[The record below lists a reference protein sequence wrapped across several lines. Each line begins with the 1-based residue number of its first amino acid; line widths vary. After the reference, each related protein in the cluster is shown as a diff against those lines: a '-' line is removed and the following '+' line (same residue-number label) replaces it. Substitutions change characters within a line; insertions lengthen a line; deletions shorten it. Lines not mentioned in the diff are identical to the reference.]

1 MSGNGQRELAD
12 LVAGVLQPER
22 GNVSVMGEIV
32 TDLSPKRMQALKIGR
47 VPEDRLT
54 TGMIG
59 ALPLAESMALP
70 WVDTPPF
77 SRRGILNRSAIR
89 RFATDQIEKFDIRTS
104 GPEARTGTLSGG
116 NLQKALL
123 AREIAREPKIL
134 LAAQPTRGIDVGAT
148 EFIHGQFLALRA
160 NGGAVLLISEDLE
173 EIFALSDRIAVMYRG
188 RIMADMPVAEATIE
202 RVGLLMAGVEEKAA

>member
-1 MSGNGQRELAD
+1 
-12 LVAGVLQPER
+12 
-22 GNVSVMGEIV
+22 
-32 TDLSPKRMQALKIGR
+32 
-47 VPEDRLT
+47 
-54 TGMIG
+54 
-59 ALPLAESMALP
+59 MALP
-70 WVDTPPF
+70 WVDAPPF

-160 NGGAVLLISEDLE
+160 SGGAVLLISEDLE

-188 RIMADMPVAEATIE
+188 RIMADLPVAEATIE